1 LKGVK
6 DATAGCLGQFPH
18 LGGVRDARSAYL
30 AGVNIWNVLFL
41 AAVVEGAWYG
51 IKLVRFIFKY
61 ELDR

>member
-1 LKGVK
+1 V
-6 DATAGCLGQFPH
+6 
-18 LGGVRDARSAYL
+18 
-30 AGVNIWNVLFL
+30 GVNIWNILFL